1 MISKVLVT
9 GGAGFIG
16 SHICDE
22 LIQKKIQV
30 VCIDNLIS
38 GFMRNINHL
47 LENPRFT
54 FIKGDIRDWD
64 TCISAIKDCDA
75 VCHQAALGSVP
86 RSIENPIATNAH
98 NITGTLNIFHAARI
112 NGIKRVVYA
121 SSSSVYGDE
130 ITMPKVE
137 ERIGHPL
144 SPYAITKRVSELYS
158 SVFTELYSMEMI
170 GLRYFNIFGPRQDP
184 GGMYAAVIPKFVQC
198 LIDGNPPIIYG
209 DGNQTRDFTFV
220 SNAVQANIS
229 ALMGND
235 PNSFGSVYNIACG
248 GKISVNQLF
257 SKIRE
262 ILSES
267 FEGIEKIEAKH
278 VEPRQGDVRHSLA
291 NISKAEQEIG
301 YLPTIDINTGLIQ
314 TVKSFY

>member
-22 LIQKKIQV
+22 LVQKKIQV

-47 LENPRFT
+47 LDNPQFT
-54 FIKGDIRDWD
+54 FIEGDIRDWD

-98 NITGTLNIFHAARI
+98 NITGTLNIFNAARI
-112 NGIKRVVYA
+112 SGIKRVVYA

-137 ERIGHPL
+137 GKIGQPL

-184 GGMYAAVIPKFVQC
+184 EGVYAAVIPKFIMS
-198 LIDGNPPIIYG
+198 LKNGKGPIIFG
-209 DGNQTRDFTFV
+209 DGEQTRDFTFI
-220 SNAVQANIS
+220 SNAVQANIKALTIKES
-229 ALMGND
+229 A
-235 PNSFGSVYNIACG
+235 SFNRVYNVACG
-248 GKISVNQLF
+248 DSFSVNELF
-257 SKIRE
+257 EYIKDIMSEQPRHINDKNIDIRR
-262 ILSES
+262 
-267 FEGIEKIEAKH
+267 IEAIH
-278 VEPRQGDVRHSLA
+278 EQDRLGDVRDSLA
-291 NISKAEQEIG
+291 DISLAMK
-301 YLPTIDINTGLIQ
+301 YL
-314 TVKSFY
+314 SFES